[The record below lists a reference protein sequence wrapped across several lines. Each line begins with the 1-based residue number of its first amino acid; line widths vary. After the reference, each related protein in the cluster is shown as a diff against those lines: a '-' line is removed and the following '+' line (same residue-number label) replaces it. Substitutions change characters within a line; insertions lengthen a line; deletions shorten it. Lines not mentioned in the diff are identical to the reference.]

1 VRRPTGRHFCLARRL
16 AAPEFVKLLSQT
28 VVSLKRSPHGRRE
41 QHRDISALTDFLAG
55 LDVSIFRALNDFCG
69 WSPTLDRIVVHLEVL
84 KGSLFMGIVG
94 VLWYW
99 PDKNMPR
106 RREMLLTMI
115 LAVAL
120 SLVVNR
126 FTSMLLPYRDRPM
139 YSIGANAP
147 TFEWHADL
155 EHWSSFPSDNATYLF
170 AIAASLWLI
179 SRWWGV
185 LFGVFAAFAALARV
199 YLGIHY
205 PSDIVVGA
213 LIGIATSLAINREA
227 VRKAIAAPILSFET
241 RYPPYFYGLFFLALA
256 ELSGGFPNTRR
267 IGVAIVHLFIGY
279 NS

>member
-1 VRRPTGRHFCLARRL
+1 VG
-16 AAPEFVKLLSQT
+16 
-28 VVSLKRSPHGRRE
+28 G
-41 QHRDISALTDFLAG
+41 ISAVTDFLAG

-69 WSPTLDRIVVHLEVL
+69 WSPALDRIVVHLEVL

-99 PDKNMPR
+99 PDREMPR
-106 RREMLLTMI
+106 RRETLLVMI
-115 LAVAL
+115 LTVAL
-120 SLVVNR
+120 SLVLNR
-126 FTSMLLPYRDRPM
+126 AISLLLPYRDRPM

-179 SRWWGV
+179 SWRWGL
-185 LFGVFAAFAALARV
+185 LFGVFATLAALARV
-199 YLGIHY
+199 FLGIHY
-205 PSDIVVGA
+205 PSDILVGA
-213 LIGIATSLAINREA
+213 LIGIVTSVVFNREI
-227 VRKAIAAPILSFET
+227 VRKRLAAPVLAWEA

-256 ELSGGFPNTRR
+256 EMSGGFPNTRR

-279 NS
+279 SR

>member
-1 VRRPTGRHFCLARRL
+1 V
-16 AAPEFVKLLSQT
+16 
-28 VVSLKRSPHGRRE
+28 
-41 QHRDISALTDFLAG
+41 TDLLAG

-69 WSPTLDRIVVHLEVL
+69 WSPTLDRIVVHLGVL
-84 KGSLFMGIVG
+84 KGTLFMGTVG

-99 PDKNMPR
+99 PDKEMSR
-106 RREMLLTMI
+106 RRETLLIMI

-126 FTSMLLPYRDRPM
+126 VTSTLLPFRERPM

-179 SRWWGV
+179 SGWWG
-185 LFGVFAAFAALARV
+185 LFFGIFAAFAALARV

-213 LIGIATSLAINREA
+213 LIGIATSLAVNREP
-227 VRKAIAAPILSFET
+227 VRKLIAAPILALEK
-241 RYPPYFYGLFFLALA
+241 RYPPYFYGLFFLTLA

-267 IGVAIVHLFIGY
+267 MGVAIVHLFVGY
-279 NS
+279 NR